1 MTAAHSIGQCS
12 VPSRK
17 HVREIDRTG
26 EKLDRATIDV
36 QRLKAEHAAAIVR
49 RSTMLPIVVVIVG
62 VVVIVSDLVGVD
74 VDVDLDV
81 DGLLL
86 SERHWP

>member
-1 MTAAHSIGQCS
+1 
-12 VPSRK
+12 
-17 HVREIDRTG
+17 
-26 EKLDRATIDV
+26 
-36 QRLKAEHAAAIVR
+36 
-49 RSTMLPIVVVIVG
+49 VIVG

-86 SERHWP
+86 SERHCP